1 MQEVVVNG
9 KKMYRISAEGF
20 STPEEA
26 AAFITEAR
34 EKYGFDGGWIKQ
46 I

>member
-1 MQEVVVNG
+1 
-9 KKMYRISAEGF
+9 MYRISAEGF

-26 AAFITEAR
+26 VAFITEAKV
-34 EKYGFDGGWIKQ
+34 KYGFDGGWIKQ